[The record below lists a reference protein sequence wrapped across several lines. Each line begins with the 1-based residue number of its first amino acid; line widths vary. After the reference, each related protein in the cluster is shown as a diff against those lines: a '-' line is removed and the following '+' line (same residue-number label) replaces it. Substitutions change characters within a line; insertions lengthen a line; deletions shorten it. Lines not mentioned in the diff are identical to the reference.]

1 MGVKSSRIEA
11 AGVGFERNELKEDSY
26 RAQNRKSLAD
36 FLSSLNN
43 SVQDDGTEPYQ
54 NRGRFK
60 QETRSYAEQTR
71 SNNYAISAATGTASE
86 PGNHQRCSAVNNNI
100 SVHVNH
106 SDRTGTDKAHRTPLR
121 LPASG
126 VPGNRS
132 AFPGKNHGRHG
143 NSNIAVKCLFC
154 TKPFPASRIEE
165 HVLSCLRKKTRL
177 PYNIDSLGRDAGEC
191 SICLED
197 LKQGDLIARLACLC
211 VYHKSCIDSW
221 CNIKPCCP
229 EHPFD

>member
-1 MGVKSSRIEA
+1 MGVKASRIQT
-11 AGVGFERNELKEDSY
+11 AGVDFQRNELKEDSY
-26 RAQNRKSLAD
+26 RVQNRNSLAD
-36 FLSSLNN
+36 FLSRLNN
-43 SVQDDGTEPYQ
+43 SVQDDGNEPYP

-60 QETRSYAEQTR
+60 QEQTR
-71 SNNYAISAATGTASE
+71 SSNYAISAATGTASE
-86 PGNHQRCSAVNNNI
+86 PGNHQRCSAINNNI
-100 SVHVNH
+100 SVHVSH
-106 SDRTGTDKAHRTPLR
+106 SDRTGTDKAHRTHLR

-132 AFPGKNHGRHG
+132 ASPRKNHGRHG
-143 NSNIAVKCLFC
+143 NSNTAVKCLFC
-154 TKPFPASRIEE
+154 TKPFPASRFEE

-197 LKQGDLIARLACLC
+197 LKQGDMIARLPCLC

-221 CNIKPCCP
+221 CNIKPSCP